1 MPEKMEGFG
10 QLVETARVNKEYSRE
25 KLSELVGVSEKHIYN
40 IEHKGAMPSFSLLAN
55 LIYTLELPPE
65 KVFYPNTEFTNPKLA
80 NVLKAVRRLND
91 SDLNVIK
98 DVADSLL
105 RNRKTDNS

>member
-1 MPEKMEGFG
+1 MPKKLEGFG
-10 QLVETARVNKEYSRE
+10 QFVETARVNKEYSRE

-40 IEHKGAMPSFSLLAN
+40 IEHKGAMPSISLLAE

-65 KVFYPNTEFTNPKLA
+65 KIFYPNTEFVNSKLA
-80 NVLKAVRRLND
+80 TVLKAVRRLDDN
-91 SDLNVIK
+91 DLNVIK

-105 RNRKTDNS
+105 RNRGNK